1 MKFIK
6 SFSLFEDKEIRNYDE
21 ILSIGGKELDI
32 SNLTKKQQLDIYSL
46 ISEFDTQFTEE
57 ELLNAIEVYILSLS

>member
-57 ELLNAIEVYILSLS
+57 